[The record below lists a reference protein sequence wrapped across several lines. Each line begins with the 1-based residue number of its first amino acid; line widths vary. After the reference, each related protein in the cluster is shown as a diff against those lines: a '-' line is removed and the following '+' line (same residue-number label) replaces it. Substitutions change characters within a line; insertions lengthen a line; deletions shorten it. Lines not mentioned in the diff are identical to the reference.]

1 MKSPKKT
8 TKSEGPSKK
17 AGKGPVKEQNNLTDP
32 KELNRPILDEDD
44 DFDIPLDDD
53 IQDFDSFDDE
63 DDDF

>member
-17 AGKGPVKEQNNLTDP
+17 AVKSPVKEKNKLTDP
-32 KELNRPILDEDD
+32 KELNRPILDEED
-44 DFDIPLDDD
+44 DFDIPLVDD
-53 IQDFDSFDDE
+53 IQDFDTFDDD